1 MLYYRLND
9 VKNGSVLFM
18 KPSEARIF
26 LNLEDEALK
35 AYADMGEQ
43 FGGYVISRITAQ
55 QAEREREALEA
66 ERMRKAAVS
75 RRSEYIAKHGPSIWC
90 GYLLF
95 AAKFLNR
102 MPAAVSSDVNIRTFR
117 NAAMSG
123 ITMPC
128 VTVYASPSDYPGW
141 YVARL
146 FDHGHP
152 LNVHIRRR
160 TVEEIRADI
169 IRRFP
174 GMIPFAPGADDE
186 PCIVEIWL

>member
-1 MLYYRLND
+1 MKRTGSDECVRQSPAGNRINIIIQTRRYRMFYYRITD
-9 VKNGSVLFM
+9 TSDGSEQFL
-18 KPSEARIF
+18 KPSDARKF
-26 LNLEDEALK
+26 LNLEDSALK
-35 AYADMGEQ
+35 AYAD
-43 FGGYVISRITAQ
+43 I
-55 QAEREREALEA
+55 
-66 ERMRKAAVS
+66 
-75 RRSEYIAKHGPSIWC
+75 
-90 GYLLF
+90 
-95 AAKFLNR
+95 
-102 MPAAVSSDVNIRTFR
+102 
-117 NAAMSG
+117 SG

-146 FDHGHP
+146 FDLGHP

-186 PCIVEIWL
+186 PCIVETWI

>member
-9 VKNGSVLFM
+9 VKNGSVRFM

-95 AAKFLNR
+95 AAKFLHR
-102 MPAAVSSDVNIRTFR
+102 TSAAVSDVNIRTFG
-117 NAAMSG
+117 NADLSG
-123 ITMPC
+123 ITMPMIA
-128 VTVYASPSDYPGW
+128 VYKNPADYPGW
-141 YVARL
+141 FVARV
-146 FDHGHP
+146 FDYSRP
-152 LNVHIRRR
+152 LNIHIRRR
-160 TVEEIRADI
+160 RIDEIRTDI
-169 IRRFP
+169 IKTFP

-186 PCIVEIWL
+186 PCIVEIWV